1 MMAPDPN
8 PVNGRVK
15 SRTQMRRKSNKAGG
29 HTKDD
34 VEATATMAAQNRT
47 VKVVPTLAK
56 RGAQATA
63 ARIHRKADS
72 ARIADETDSVGK
84 ATGTSNLAHPGVPAV
99 ETAATT
105 TGNTDAE
112 TRCV

>member
-34 VEATATMAAQNRT
+34 VEATATVAAQNRA
-47 VKVVPTLAK
+47 VKAAPTLVK
-56 RGAQATA
+56 RDAQTPVTQNQ
-63 ARIHRKADS
+63 RKANA
-72 ARIADETDSVGK
+72 ARIADEAHSAGK
-84 ATGTSNLAHPGVPAV
+84 ATEASRIAHRAVPTV
-99 ETAATT
+99 EAAATT
-105 TGNTDAE
+105 DKTDVEAK
-112 TRCV
+112 